1 MRGTDQVQVEAFS
14 YFRLEDRV
22 PEDHPLRPLKAICN
36 QILKEMTKE
45 FDAMYKVGGRP
56 SIPPEQLIRALLLQ
70 VLFSVRSERQLMEQ
84 VNYNLLFRWFIGL
97 EMDDDVWVPTTF
109 SHNRER
115 LLEKDIANKFF
126 AQVVAH
132 ADEQGLLS
140 DDHFTVDGT
149 LLTAWASLKSFK
161 PREQPEA
168 EPSED
173 GPPSGRNSDVDYR
186 GEKRSNQTH
195 QSTTD
200 AEAMLARKGPGKE
213 ARLSFAGH
221 LLSENRHGLIVGAL
235 VTQATGTAERD
246 AAKELIGGIA
256 GFRRITVGADKGYDT
271 KEFVGSLRDL
281 KVTPHVAQKKA
292 NSAIDGR
299 TTHHEGYAVSQR
311 KRKLV
316 EEPFGWGK
324 TVGTMAR
331 VRHRGVQLVNW
342 MFLLNVAAYDLIR
355 IVNLTRA
362 T

>member
-1 MRGTDQVQVEAFS
+1 MRGSDNVQVEAFS
-14 YFRLEDRV
+14 SFRLEDRI
-22 PEDHPLRPLKAICN
+22 PEDHPLRPLKLICN

-45 FDAMYKVGGRP
+45 FDAMYKEGGRP

-299 TTHHEGYAVSQR
+299 TTHHAGYAVSQR

-331 VRHRGVQLVNW
+331 VRHRGVPLVNW